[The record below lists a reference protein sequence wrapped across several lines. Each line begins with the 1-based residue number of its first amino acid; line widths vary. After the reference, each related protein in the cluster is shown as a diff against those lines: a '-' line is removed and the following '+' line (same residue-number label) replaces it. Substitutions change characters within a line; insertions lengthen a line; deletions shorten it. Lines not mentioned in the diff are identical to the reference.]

1 MTPTPSSAIEPLSW
15 WRRKRKPFVTDGR
28 KRASI
33 PKDQD
38 AAALTEAECQAL
50 IEQAPE
56 PKGKGGGRKKA
67 STTSKS
73 GGSKKRPSSR

>member
-1 MTPTPSSAIEPLSW
+1 MKG
-15 WRRKRKPFVTDGR
+15 RFGPFVTDGR